1 MVSFILTQRMDK
13 KHQNVDEKQEKC
25 YFSFVHIVKE
35 LLSE

>member
-1 MVSFILTQRMDK
+1 MVSFILTPKNDQ

-25 YFSFVHIVKE
+25 DFSFVHIDKE